1 MFFEA
6 SCIYNAKT
14 PLSKADEIF
23 PSGSASRIAP
33 AVADTAQ
40 NENRNN
46 SRKDFIM
53 AFSDIGGRQDFDA
66 PLPVVSFSDNFKS
79 ALANNAIPDLKQLIT
94 RMPMQRGEAYWQQ
107 SYRAKGE
114 FNDDTGTWIQE
125 AARARVSGATPRR
138 NWENTAAA
146 DQTFAAWMQRL
157 TPHQDIDFYM
167 TLIDKQETESGHEF
181 ESRDILDMN
190 NDPTGPVIS
199 TLAKGFIVKG
209 NQRIID
215 AITAENSTR
224 KMLDLQYYSSGSTKN
239 PNFGKVKK
247 VTETWGAV
255 NKYASYTTANEGFLS
270 LTDDLPTLEAQ
281 LEACNVP
288 HGTKKIILI
297 NPFDAGIMK
306 TKNFKEMF
314 SKDFPFV
321 SPADIASGNLPEM
334 FGFSFVK
341 CNQVKKGEMIAFIP
355 EAIALIPYLDLEQSM
370 ARDIMLRNHIVWYA
384 HEEWGAGR
392 IDDFGAVKIAVKTA
406 SGG

>member
-1 MFFEA
+1 M
-6 SCIYNAKT
+6 
-14 PLSKADEIF
+14 P
-23 PSGSASRIAP
+23 
-33 AVADTAQ
+33 
-40 NENRNN
+40 
-46 SRKDFIM
+46 
-53 AFSDIGGRQDFDA
+53 FSDTGGRQDFDA

-79 ALANNAIPDLKQLIT
+79 ALVNNPIPDLKQLIT

-107 SYRAKGE
+107 SYRAKGG
-114 FNDDTGTWIQE
+114 FDNNTGTWIQE
-125 AARARVSGATPRR
+125 AARTRGAGATPRR

-146 DQTFAAWMQRL
+146 DQTFSAWLQRL

-167 TLIDKQETESGHEF
+167 TLIDKQTTESGHEF

-190 NDPTGPVIS
+190 NDPTSPVIS

-209 NQRIID
+209 NSRIID
-215 AITAENSTR
+215 AITAATSTR
-224 KMLDLQYYSSGSTKN
+224 KMLDLQYYTSGTDKN

-247 VTETWGAV
+247 VTENWSDV
-255 NKYASYTTANEGFLS
+255 NKYSSYTTVNEGYLS

-281 LEACNVP
+281 LDACNVP

-370 ARDIMLRNHIVWYA
+370 DRDIMLRNHIVWYA
-384 HEEWGAGR
+384 QEEWGVGR
-392 IDDFGAVKIAVKTA
+392 IDDFGAAKITVKAAGV
-406 SGG
+406 GGQ